1 MKLWL
6 QKQENLLSLILIIF
20 YTVGLLGFTFIPNKF
35 CTLTPFNLILTS
47 FILFKLHPEKDLLF
61 YLNLFFVFIGAW
73 FLEMIGVTTGAIF
86 GNYQYGNALGFKLNQ
101 TPIIIGLNWII
112 VAYSSIQMVQ
122 IISLKLKLKIN
133 EILGAFFA
141 AFFMVLLDFFIEP
154 IAPKLD
160 FWYWENR
167 AIPIQNYTAWF
178 FFGFAFCYWMLKGGL
193 LKNNPMVWRVYL
205 VQILFFASLNLI
217 L

>member
-1 MKLWL
+1 
-6 QKQENLLSLILIIF
+6 
-20 YTVGLLGFTFIPNKF
+20 
-35 CTLTPFNLILTS
+35 
-47 FILFKLHPEKDLLF
+47 
-61 YLNLFFVFIGAW
+61 
-73 FLEMIGVTTGAIF
+73 
-86 GNYQYGNALGFKLNQ
+86 
-101 TPIIIGLNWII
+101 
-112 VAYSSIQMVQ
+112 MVQ

-160 FWYWENR
+160 FWYWENS

-193 LKNNPMVWRVYL
+193 LKNNPMAWRVYL